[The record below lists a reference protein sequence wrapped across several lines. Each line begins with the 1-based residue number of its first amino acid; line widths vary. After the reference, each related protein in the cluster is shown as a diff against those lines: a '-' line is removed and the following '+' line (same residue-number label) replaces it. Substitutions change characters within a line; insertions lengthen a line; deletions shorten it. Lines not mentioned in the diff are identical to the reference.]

1 MAWPTVVSIE
11 MISLKVSYKWI
22 NIRIKWLI
30 RYIRKRGKLVQDNL
44 VAELTDRQDGLL
56 RLDKVLGI
64 GCSLELGKDQFVLQ
78 FWDKKCV
85 LF

>member
-11 MISLKVSYKWI
+11 MISLEVSCKGI

-44 VAELTDRQDGLL
+44 VSELTDWQDGLL
-56 RLDKVLGI
+56 RLDKVFW
-64 GCSLELGKDQFVLQ
+64 GKAAH
-78 FWDKKCV
+78 
-85 LF
+85 